1 MTAVV
6 ELINKNHIHH
16 YFHCESHVFFL
27 LEILQCHVYG
37 GGEECL
43 QSFGGE
49 T

>member
-6 ELINKNHIHH
+6 ELINNKDIQL
-16 YFHCESHVFFL
+16 YFRCESHIFFW
-27 LEILQCHVYG
+27 LEVLECHVYG
-37 GGEECL
+37 GGEERF